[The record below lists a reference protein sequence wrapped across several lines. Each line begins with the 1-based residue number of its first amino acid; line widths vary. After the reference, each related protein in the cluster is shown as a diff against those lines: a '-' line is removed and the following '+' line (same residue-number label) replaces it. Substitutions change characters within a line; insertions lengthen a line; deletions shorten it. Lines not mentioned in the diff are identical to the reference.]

1 MSPRPR
7 RVSDAAILNAAFKV
21 VGQTGPDQF
30 TLADVGNEVGLSAAT
45 LVQRFGSKRLLL
57 LAMLQQVVGLV
68 SHRFLEKVDKGQSP
82 LETLYAAA
90 LERTDPTHGP
100 ENIANILAFLLMEI
114 NDPDFQAI
122 AEASAREAVDTYKL
136 MLDNAIEAGELSP
149 AGIDTQHLAESI
161 HGMTLG
167 SLMMRVIFRDTESRT
182 RTRRDLD
189 TLLRSFINTPRL
201 SAGLSENGSNENGSK
216 PRGPSPLISAAD
228 SLDWQL

>member
-7 RVSDAAILNAAFKV
+7 RVSDTVILNAAFKV
-21 VGQTGPDQF
+21 VSQTGPDRF

-68 SHRFLEKVDKGQSP
+68 SHRFLEKVDQGHSP

-90 LERTDPTHGP
+90 MERTDPAHGP
-100 ENIANILAFLLMEI
+100 ENMANILAFLLMEI

-122 AEASAREAVDTYKL
+122 AETSAREAVDTYKL
-136 MLDNAIEAGELSP
+136 MLDKAVIAGELSP
-149 AGIDTQHLAESI
+149 AQIDTQRLAESI
-161 HGMTLG
+161 HAMMLG
-167 SLMMRVIFRDTESRT
+167 SLMMRVIFRDADSTA

-189 TLLRSFINTPRL
+189 TLLHSYINTPRL
-201 SAGLSENGSNENGSK
+201 SAGSSENGSK
-216 PRGPSPLISAAD
+216 PRGPSPVISAAD